1 MSNSKIV
8 FFLSG
13 SIAAFKAAQAISKLV
28 QAGHEVK
35 CVATPSALR
44 FVGAATFE
52 GLTGHKVLSDL
63 WEEGRA
69 MDHIQLS
76 RWADIGAICPASA
89 NTLARVALGMSDDAV
104 TVTLLAWPKEKPLHV
119 FPAMNS
125 EMYASQPVQGH
136 LQALRS
142 RGFTVH
148 ETASGMLACGEVGEG
163 RLLEADEIVARLKKP
178 SDHLRRVL
186 ITGGATREGIDGVR
200 FISNVSTGQ
209 TASELCDEFSRTGWL
224 VTYVHGVQAR
234 QPKRHILSLEFRDF
248 ASLKQTLQSELSR
261 QSYDAVVHCA
271 AVSDYT
277 VAKVNGQ
284 VPSDR
289 VKLSSQDGLKLE
301 MRPTSKI
308 LPLIR
313 EFSRNRGVRVIGFKL
328 LVGAAQQEQLE
339 AARSLLSREVDA
351 VVANDW
357 QKVSSDRIKHPGFLV
372 LPEKFTEFSTVS
384 ELVRQLEAFL

>member
-8 FFLSG
+8 FFISG

-28 QAGHEVK
+28 QSGAEVK

-52 GLTGHKVLSDL
+52 GLTGHRVLSDL

-76 RWADIGAICPASA
+76 RWADLGAVCPASA
-89 NTLARVALGMSDDAV
+89 NTLAKMALGLGDDAV
-104 TVTLLAWPKEKPLHV
+104 SATLLTWPKEKSLHV

-125 EMYASQPVQGH
+125 EMYASSPVQGH
-136 LQALRS
+136 MSALRD
-142 RGFTVH
+142 RGFIVH
-148 ETASGMLACGEVGEG
+148 ETGSGILACGEVGEG
-163 RLLEADEIVARLKKP
+163 RLLEADEIVARLQKP
-178 SDHLRRVL
+178 ADSRRRVL
-186 ITGGATREGIDGVR
+186 ITGGATRENIDGVR

-209 TASELCDEFSRTGWL
+209 TASELCDEFSRAGWL
-224 VTYVHGVQAR
+224 VTYVHGVLVR
-234 QPKRHILSLEFRDF
+234 QPNLGAQAIPFQDF
-248 ASLKQTLQSELSR
+248 ASLTQTLQDELSR
-261 QSYDAVVHCA
+261 QSYDAVIHCA

-277 VAKVNGQ
+277 VSAVNGQ
-284 VPSDR
+284 APSDR
-289 VKLSSQDGLKLE
+289 VKLSSQDGLNLE
-301 MRPTSKI
+301 MKPTSKI

-313 EFSRNRGVRVIGFKL
+313 EFSQNRGVRVIGFKL
-328 LVGAAQQEQLE
+328 LVDATQEEQLA
-339 AARSLLSREVDA
+339 AARSLLGAEVDA

-357 QKVSSDRIKHPGFLV
+357 RTVASDRSKHPGFLV

-384 ELVRQLEAFL
+384 QLFRQLEDVL